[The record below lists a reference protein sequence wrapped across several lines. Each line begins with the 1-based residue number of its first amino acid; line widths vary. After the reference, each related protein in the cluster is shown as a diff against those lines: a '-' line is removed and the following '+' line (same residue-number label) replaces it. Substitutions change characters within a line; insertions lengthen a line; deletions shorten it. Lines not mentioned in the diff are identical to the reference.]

1 MKTPAPA
8 PSESIALLIDAD
20 NAPAAKIEF
29 IIAEL
34 ATSGAVNIRR
44 AYGNWKSEKLKGWAE
59 LLHEFA
65 IQPVQQFDLVKG
77 KNATDMAM
85 LVEAMD
91 MLYTKNVGGR
101 GARRR
106 GCAP

>member
-1 MKTPAPA
+1 
-8 PSESIALLIDAD
+8 
-20 NAPAAKIEF
+20 
-29 IIAEL
+29 
-34 ATSGAVNIRR
+34 
-44 AYGNWKSEKLKGWAE
+44 
-59 LLHEFA
+59 
-65 IQPVQQFDLVKG
+65 VQQFDLVKG